1 MERAASFDR
10 QDTFVI
16 RSLLDIIRGVLQ
28 NEFQNHMRIA
38 VWLLNADFTERRLSP
53 VMTNIGLF
61 VHLGFLMHQG
71 EFARVIGTIQAVRP
85 EDGLLSPYGDL
96 FACFLMAISHMALGN
111 RAQASA
117 FVEDAARKA
126 LPDGLVSPFASYSR
140 LLGNLVDEVIARDYP
155 AHLEKFKT
163 VRKRF
168 SQGWFTLREALF
180 SGELPPDL
188 TEREYEVAKLAAA
201 GLRNSEIAE
210 ELMITESTV
219 RAHMRAIFQKLQI
232 DRRTRLAEKLK

>member
-1 MERAASFDR
+1 
-10 QDTFVI
+10 
-16 RSLLDIIRGVLQ
+16 
-28 NEFQNHMRIA
+28 
-38 VWLLNADFTERRLSP
+38 
-53 VMTNIGLF
+53 MTNAGLF

-85 EDGLLSPYGDL
+85 EEGLLGPYRDL
-96 FACFLMAISHMALGN
+96 FPCFLMAISHMALGN
-111 RAQASA
+111 RAQAAA
-117 FVEDAARKA
+117 FVEYAARKT

-155 AHLEKFKT
+155 ALLEKFKT

-210 ELMITESTV
+210 KLVITESTV
-219 RAHMRAIFQKLQI
+219 RAHLRVIFQKLQI